1 MKVLLPLI
9 LICIGILL
17 VAGCSGPIFT
27 PAPTPTPSP
36 TPTPLPTPEPVPPLS
51 LEPQPTSVVPP
62 YQQVVVQVTKN
73 TVAIDPWVSVLFAGG
88 AGQSAVR
95 VMTAT
100 IVRSDGLTET
110 NATMYPEI
118 GTTILLSGTTHT
130 DRVIVNMTYT
140 NGAMY
145 TVKDERVPFQ
155 SPNT

>member
-1 MKVLLPLI
+1 MKLLLPLT
-9 LICIGILL
+9 LLCIGIILS
-17 VAGCSGPIFT
+17 AGCTGPLIT

-36 TPTPLPTPEPVPPLS
+36 TPTPLPTPGPIPPLG
-51 LEPQPTSVVPP
+51 LEPRPTDVVPP
-62 YQQVVVQVTKN
+62 YQRVVVQVTKN
-73 TVAIDPWVSVLFAGG
+73 TVAIDPHISVLFAGG
-88 AGQSAVR
+88 EGQSAVR

-110 NATMYPEI
+110 KATLYPEI
-118 GTTILLSGTTHT
+118 GTTILLAGTTHT